1 MVDSFLQYKHDD
13 LTGSCNKQIS
23 RVNILITDKKQ
34 QQQKTK
40 LGIKYQ
46 NMTSREAAD
55 LDLFLHCAS
64 QFRLNSLRKLLLSVP
79 ILHKIPSCAC

>member
-34 QQQKTK
+34 QQTR
-40 LGIKYQ
+40 LGTKYQ

-64 QFRLNSLRKLLLSVP
+64 QFRLNSLRKLLPSVP
-79 ILHKIPSCAC
+79 ILHEIPSCAC

>member
-34 QQQKTK
+34 QQQTK

-46 NMTSREAAD
+46 NMSREAAD

-79 ILHKIPSCAC
+79 ILHEIPSCAC